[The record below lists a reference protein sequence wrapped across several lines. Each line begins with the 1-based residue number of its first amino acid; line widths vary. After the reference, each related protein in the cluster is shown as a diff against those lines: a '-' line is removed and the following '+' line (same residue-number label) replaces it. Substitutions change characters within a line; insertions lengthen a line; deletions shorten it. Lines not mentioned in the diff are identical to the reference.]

1 MEKSGRSKGPENT
14 NFNEISI
21 PMDKPNQDYPN
32 FNLNGKVALITGAA
46 RGLGRACALALAHEG
61 ANIALGLRDVT
72 TAADLEQEI
81 KAMGREVIRLQMDV
95 SDLKQIE
102 DAVSRVVETFG
113 KIDIL
118 VNNVGV
124 APANLA
130 ENVTEEDFDHTINLN
145 LKGTFFTAQAVGKQM
160 IAQRSGRII
169 NMSSQAGFIAL
180 ENESIYCMTKAGVNH
195 LTRNLASEW
204 AKYNINVNAVAPTFI
219 ETPGTEPWLKDK
231 DFRQSVLDRI
241 PLGRIGK
248 PMEVAGA
255 VVFLASDAASLITGE
270 IMLIDGGWTAR

>member
-1 MEKSGRSKGPENT
+1 MKKPEQE
-14 NFNEISI
+14 F
-21 PMDKPNQDYPN
+21 PN
-32 FNLNGKVALITGAA
+32 FKLNGKVALVTGAA

-61 ANIALGLRDVT
+61 ADIALGLRDVA
-72 TAADLEQEI
+72 TAADLEQKI
-81 KAMGREVIRLQMDV
+81 KTMGRKVIRLQMDV
-95 SDLKQIE
+95 SDLQQIN
-102 DAVSRVVETFG
+102 DAVERAIKTLG

-124 APANLA
+124 APGNPA
-130 ENVTEEDFDHTINLN
+130 EKVTEADFDHTINLN
-145 LKGTFFTAQAVGKQM
+145 LKGNFFTAQTVGKQM
-160 IAQRSGRII
+160 IKQGSGRII

-180 ENESIYCMTKAGVNH
+180 DNESIYCMTKAGVNH
-195 LTRNLASEW
+195 LTKNLASEW
-204 AKYNINVNAVAPTFI
+204 AKYNITVNAVAPTFI

-231 DFRQSVLDRI
+231 AFRQSVVDRI

>member
-1 MEKSGRSKGPENT
+1 MEKSEQ
-14 NFNEISI
+14 E
-21 PMDKPNQDYPN
+21 YPN
-32 FNLNGKVALITGAA
+32 FKLTGKVAIITGAA

-61 ANIALGLRDVT
+61 ADIALGLRDAA
-72 TAADLEQEI
+72 TAAELEKEI
-81 KAMGREVIRLQMDV
+81 KAMGRKVIRLQMDV
-95 SDLKQIE
+95 SELQQIN
-102 DAVSRVVETFG
+102 DAVNIAVKTFG

-118 VNNVGV
+118 VNNVGI
-124 APANLA
+124 APDNPA
-130 ENVTEEDFDHTINLN
+130 EKVTEEDFDNTINLN

-160 IAQRSGRII
+160 IKQRSGRII

-180 ENESIYCMTKAGVNH
+180 DNESVYCMTKAGVNH
-195 LTRNLASEW
+195 LTKNLASEW

-219 ETPGTEPWLKDK
+219 ETPGTEPWLKDR

-270 IMLIDGGWTAR
+270 ILLIDGGWTTR

>member
-1 MEKSGRSKGPENT
+1 MKKSEQ
-14 NFNEISI
+14 E
-21 PMDKPNQDYPN
+21 YPN
-32 FNLNGKVALITGAA
+32 FKLTGKVALITGAA

-61 ANIALGLRDVT
+61 ADIALGLRDVT

-81 KAMGREVIRLQMDV
+81 KDMGRKVIRLQMDV
-95 SDLKQIE
+95 SELQQIN
-102 DAVSRVVETFG
+102 DAVSRAVKMFG

-118 VNNVGV
+118 VNNVGI
-124 APANLA
+124 APANPA
-130 ENVTEEDFDHTINLN
+130 EKVTEEDFDNTINLN
-145 LKGTFFTAQAVGKQM
+145 LKGTFFTAQAVGRQM
-160 IAQRSGRII
+160 IEQGSGSII

-180 ENESIYCMTKAGVNH
+180 DDESVYCMTKAGVNH
-195 LTRNLASEW
+195 LTKNLASEW

-270 IMLIDGGWTAR
+270 IMLIDGGWTTR

>member
-1 MEKSGRSKGPENT
+1 MKKLEQE
-14 NFNEISI
+14 
-21 PMDKPNQDYPN
+21 YPN
-32 FNLNGKVALITGAA
+32 FKLNGKVALVTGAA

-61 ANIALGLRDVT
+61 ADIALGLRDMG

-81 KAMGREVIRLQMDV
+81 KTMGRKVIRLQMDV
-95 SDLKQIE
+95 SDLQQIN
-102 DAVSRVVETFG
+102 DAVARVVETFG

-124 APANLA
+124 APGNPA
-130 ENVTEEDFDHTINLN
+130 EKVTEADFDLTVNLN
-145 LKGTFFTAQAVGKQM
+145 IKGTFFTAQTVGKQM
-160 IAQRSGRII
+160 IKQRSGRII

-180 ENESIYCMTKAGVNH
+180 DDESIYCMTKAGVNH
-195 LTRNLASEW
+195 LTKNLASEW

-231 DFRQSVLDRI
+231 AFRQSVVDRI

-270 IMLIDGGWTAR
+270 IMLIDGGWTTR

>member
-1 MEKSGRSKGPENT
+1 MKKSEQ
-14 NFNEISI
+14 E
-21 PMDKPNQDYPN
+21 YPN
-32 FNLNGKVALITGAA
+32 FKLNGKVAIVTGAA

-61 ANIALGLRDVT
+61 ADIALGLRDVT

-81 KAMGREVIRLQMDV
+81 KAMGRKVIRLQMDV
-95 SDLKQIE
+95 SDLQQINA
-102 DAVSRVVETFG
+102 AVSRVVKTFG
-113 KIDIL
+113 KINIL
-118 VNNVGV
+118 VNNVGI
-124 APANLA
+124 APDNPA
-130 ENVTEEDFDHTINLN
+130 EKVTEKDFDNTVNLN

-160 IAQRSGRII
+160 IKQGSGRII

-180 ENESIYCMTKAGVNH
+180 ENESVYCMTKAGVNH
-195 LTRNLASEW
+195 LTKNLASEW

-219 ETPGTEPWLKDK
+219 ETPGTEPWLKDR

-270 IMLIDGGWTAR
+270 IMVIDGGWTTR

>member
-1 MEKSGRSKGPENT
+1 MKKSEQ
-14 NFNEISI
+14 E
-21 PMDKPNQDYPN
+21 YPN
-32 FNLNGKVALITGAA
+32 FKLNGKVAIITGAA

-61 ANIALGLRDVT
+61 ADIALGLRDVT

-81 KAMGREVIRLQMDV
+81 KAMGRKVIRLQMDV
-95 SDLKQIE
+95 SELQQINA
-102 DAVSRVVETFG
+102 AVSRAVKTFG

-118 VNNVGV
+118 VNNVGI
-124 APANLA
+124 APDNPA
-130 ENVTEEDFDHTINLN
+130 EKVTEEDFDNTINLN

-160 IAQRSGRII
+160 IKQGSGRII

-180 ENESIYCMTKAGVNH
+180 DNESVYCMTKAGVNH
-195 LTRNLASEW
+195 LTKNLASEW
-204 AKYNINVNAVAPTFI
+204 ARYNINVNAVAPTFI

-270 IMLIDGGWTAR
+270 IILIDGGWTTR

>member
-1 MEKSGRSKGPENT
+1 MDTIKAKRLKKSEQ
-14 NFNEISI
+14 E
-21 PMDKPNQDYPN
+21 YPN
-32 FNLNGKVALITGAA
+32 FKLNGKVALVTGAA

-61 ANIALGLRDVT
+61 ADIALGLRDVT

-81 KAMGREVIRLQMDV
+81 KSMGRKVIRLQMDV
-95 SDLKQIE
+95 SSLQQIN
-102 DAVSRVVETFG
+102 DAVARVVETFG
-113 KIDIL
+113 KINIL

-124 APANLA
+124 APVNLA
-130 ENVTEEDFDHTINLN
+130 ENVTEADFDHTINLN

-160 IAQRSGRII
+160 IKQRSGRII

-180 ENESIYCMTKAGVNH
+180 DSESVYCMTKAGVNH
-195 LTRNLASEW
+195 LTKNLASEW

-231 DFRQSVLDRI
+231 DFRQSVVDRI

-270 IMLIDGGWTAR
+270 IMLIDGGWTAK

>member
-1 MEKSGRSKGPENT
+1 MEIPET
-14 NFNEISI
+14 
-21 PMDKPNQDYPN
+21 KYPN
-32 FNLNGKVALITGAA
+32 FKLNGKVALVTGAA
-46 RGLGRACALALAHEG
+46 RGLGKACALALAHAG
-61 ANIALGLRDVT
+61 ADIGLGLRDVT
-72 TAADLEQEI
+72 TAAEVEEEI
-81 KAMGREVIRLQMDV
+81 KAMGRKVIRLQMDV
-95 SDLKQIE
+95 SDLQQIN
-102 DAVSRVVETFG
+102 DAVARMVDTFG

-124 APANLA
+124 APTNLA
-130 ENVTEEDFDHTINLN
+130 ENVTEADFDHTVNLN
-145 LKGTFFTAQAVGKQM
+145 LKGTFFTAQAVGRQM
-160 IAQRSGRII
+160 IKQHSGRII

-180 ENESIYCMTKAGVNH
+180 DSESVYCMTKAGVNH
-195 LTRNLASEW
+195 LTKNLASEW

-219 ETPGTEPWLKDK
+219 ETPGTEPWLKDV

-270 IMLIDGGWTAR
+270 IMLIDGGWTAK

>member
-1 MEKSGRSKGPENT
+1 MKKSKQE
-14 NFNEISI
+14 
-21 PMDKPNQDYPN
+21 YPN
-32 FNLNGKVALITGAA
+32 FKLNGKVALITGAA

-61 ANIALGLRDVT
+61 ADIALGLRDVA
-72 TAADLEQEI
+72 TAADVEQEI
-81 KAMGREVIRLQMDV
+81 KTMGRKVIRLQMDV
-95 SDLKQIE
+95 SDLQQIN
-102 DAVSRVVETFG
+102 DAVARVVEIFG
-113 KIDIL
+113 KINIL

-124 APANLA
+124 APGNPA
-130 ENVTEEDFDHTINLN
+130 EKVTEADFDHTVNLN

-160 IAQRSGRII
+160 IKQQSGRII

-180 ENESIYCMTKAGVNH
+180 DSESVYCMTKAGVNH
-195 LTRNLASEW
+195 LTKNLASEW

-231 DFRQSVLDRI
+231 DFRQSVVDRI

-270 IMLIDGGWTAR
+270 IMLIDGGWTVR

>member
-1 MEKSGRSKGPENT
+1 MKKSEQ
-14 NFNEISI
+14 E
-21 PMDKPNQDYPN
+21 YPN
-32 FNLNGKVALITGAA
+32 FKLNGKVAIVTGAA

-61 ANIALGLRDVT
+61 ADIALGLRDVT

-81 KAMGREVIRLQMDV
+81 KAMGRKVIRLQMDV
-95 SDLKQIE
+95 SDLQQINA
-102 DAVSRVVETFG
+102 AVSRVVKTFG
-113 KIDIL
+113 KINIL
-118 VNNVGV
+118 VNNVGI
-124 APANLA
+124 APDNPA
-130 ENVTEEDFDHTINLN
+130 EKVTEKDFDNTVNLN

-160 IAQRSGRII
+160 IKQGSGRII

-180 ENESIYCMTKAGVNH
+180 ENESVYCMTKAGVNH
-195 LTRNLASEW
+195 LTKNLASEW

-219 ETPGTEPWLKDK
+219 ETPGTEPWLKDR

-270 IMLIDGGWTAR
+270 IMLIDGGWTTR

>member
-1 MEKSGRSKGPENT
+1 MRKPEQ
-14 NFNEISI
+14 E
-21 PMDKPNQDYPN
+21 YPN
-32 FNLNGKVALITGAA
+32 FKLNGKVALVTGAA

-61 ANIALGLRDVT
+61 ADIALGLRDVT
-72 TAADLEQEI
+72 TAADLAQEI
-81 KAMGREVIRLQMDV
+81 KTMGRKVIRLQMDV
-95 SDLKQIE
+95 SSLRQIN
-102 DAVSRVVETFG
+102 DAVAHVVETFG

-124 APANLA
+124 APGNPA
-130 ENVTEEDFDHTINLN
+130 EKVTEADFDHTVNLN

-160 IAQRSGRII
+160 IKQRFGRII

-180 ENESIYCMTKAGVNH
+180 DSESVYCMTKAGVNH
-195 LTRNLASEW
+195 LTKNLASEW

-231 DFRQSVLDRI
+231 DFRQSVVDRI

-255 VVFLASDAASLITGE
+255 VVFLGSVAASLITGE
-270 IMLIDGGWTAR
+270 IMLIDGGWTTR

>member
-1 MEKSGRSKGPENT
+1 MKKSEQ
-14 NFNEISI
+14 E
-21 PMDKPNQDYPN
+21 YPN
-32 FNLNGKVALITGAA
+32 FKLTGKVAFITGAA

-61 ANIALGLRDVT
+61 ADIALGLRDVT
-72 TAADLEQEI
+72 SAADLEQEI
-81 KAMGREVIRLQMDV
+81 KAMGRKVIRLQMDV
-95 SDLKQIE
+95 SELQQIN
-102 DAVSRVVETFG
+102 DAVSRAVKTFG

-118 VNNVGV
+118 VNNVGI
-124 APANLA
+124 APANPA
-130 ENVTEEDFDHTINLN
+130 EKVTEEDFDHTINLN

-160 IAQRSGRII
+160 IEQGSGSII

-180 ENESIYCMTKAGVNH
+180 DDESVYCMTKAGVNH
-195 LTRNLASEW
+195 LTKNLASEW

-270 IMLIDGGWTAR
+270 IMLIAGGWTTR

>member
-1 MEKSGRSKGPENT
+1 MKKSEQ
-14 NFNEISI
+14 E
-21 PMDKPNQDYPN
+21 YPN
-32 FNLNGKVALITGAA
+32 FKLNGKVALVTGAA

-61 ANIALGLRDVT
+61 ADIALGLRDVA
-72 TAADLEQEI
+72 TADDVEQEI
-81 KAMGREVIRLQMDV
+81 KTMGRKVIRLQMDV
-95 SDLKQIE
+95 SDLQQIN
-102 DAVSRVVETFG
+102 DAVARVVETFG
-113 KIDIL
+113 KINIL

-124 APANLA
+124 APVNLA
-130 ENVTEEDFDHTINLN
+130 ENVTEADFDHTVNLN

-160 IAQRSGRII
+160 IKQRSGHII

-180 ENESIYCMTKAGVNH
+180 DSESVYCMTKAGVNH
-195 LTRNLASEW
+195 LTKNLASEW

-219 ETPGTEPWLKDK
+219 ETPGTERWLKNK
-231 DFRQSVLDRI
+231 DFKQSVLDRI

-270 IMLIDGGWTAR
+270 IMLIDGGWTAK

>member
-1 MEKSGRSKGPENT
+1 MKKPEQ
-14 NFNEISI
+14 E
-21 PMDKPNQDYPN
+21 YPN
-32 FNLNGKVALITGAA
+32 FKLNGKVALVTGAA

-61 ANIALGLRDVT
+61 ADIALGLRDVA
-72 TAADLEQEI
+72 TAAEVEQEI
-81 KAMGREVIRLQMDV
+81 KTMGRKVIRLQMDV
-95 SDLKQIE
+95 SDLQQIN
-102 DAVSRVVETFG
+102 DAVARVVEIFG
-113 KIDIL
+113 KINIL

-124 APANLA
+124 APGNPA
-130 ENVTEEDFDHTINLN
+130 EKVTEADFDHTVNLN

-160 IAQRSGRII
+160 IKQQSGRII

-180 ENESIYCMTKAGVNH
+180 DSESVYCMTKAGVNH
-195 LTRNLASEW
+195 LTKNLASEW

-231 DFRQSVLDRI
+231 DFRQSVVDRI

-270 IMLIDGGWTAR
+270 IMLIDGGWTAK

>member
-1 MEKSGRSKGPENT
+1 MKKSEQ
-14 NFNEISI
+14 E
-21 PMDKPNQDYPN
+21 YPN
-32 FNLNGKVALITGAA
+32 FKLNGKVAIITGAA

-61 ANIALGLRDVT
+61 ADIALGLRDVT

-81 KAMGREVIRLQMDV
+81 KAMGRKAIRLQMDV
-95 SDLKQIE
+95 SDLQQINA
-102 DAVSRVVETFG
+102 AVSLVVKTFG

-118 VNNVGV
+118 VNNVGI
-124 APANLA
+124 APDNPA
-130 ENVTEEDFDHTINLN
+130 EKVTEADFDNTINLN

-160 IAQRSGRII
+160 IKQGSGRII

-180 ENESIYCMTKAGVNH
+180 DNESVYCMTKAGVNH
-195 LTRNLASEW
+195 LTKNLASEW

-270 IMLIDGGWTAR
+270 ILLIDGGWTTR

>member
-1 MEKSGRSKGPENT
+1 MKLTE
-14 NFNEISI
+14 
-21 PMDKPNQDYPN
+21 QHYPN
-32 FNLNGKVALITGAA
+32 FNLDGKVSLITGAA
-46 RGLGRACALALAHEG
+46 RGLGKACALALAHAG
-61 ANIALGLRDVT
+61 SNIALGLRDVN
-72 TAADLEQEI
+72 TAEDLVLEI
-81 KAMGREVIRLQMDV
+81 KAMGRKVIRLQMDV
-95 SDLKQIE
+95 SSLQQINT
-102 DAVSRVVETFG
+102 AVEHTVKTFG

-124 APANLA
+124 APDNPA
-130 ENVTEEDFDHTINLN
+130 EKVTEEDFDYTVNLN

-160 IAQRSGRII
+160 IKQGNGRII

-180 ENESIYCMTKAGVNH
+180 EDESIYCMTKAGVNH
-195 LTRNLASEW
+195 LTKNLASEW

-231 DFRQSVLDRI
+231 DFRKSVIDRI

-255 VVFLASDAASLITGE
+255 VVFLGSDAASLITGE
-270 IMLIDGGWTAR
+270 IMLIDGGWTTR

>member
-1 MEKSGRSKGPENT
+1 MNKSEQ
-14 NFNEISI
+14 E
-21 PMDKPNQDYPN
+21 YPN
-32 FNLNGKVALITGAA
+32 FKLNGKVAIVTGAA
-46 RGLGRACALALAHEG
+46 RGLGRACALALTHEG
-61 ANIALGLRDVT
+61 ADIALGLRDIA
-72 TAADLEQEI
+72 TAGDLEQEI
-81 KAMGREVIRLQMDV
+81 KTMGRKVIRLQMDV
-95 SDLKQIE
+95 SDLQQIN
-102 DAVSRVVETFG
+102 DAVARVVKTFG

-124 APANLA
+124 APVNLA
-130 ENVTEEDFDHTINLN
+130 ENVTEADFDHTVNLN

-160 IAQRSGRII
+160 IKQRLGRII

-180 ENESIYCMTKAGVNH
+180 DNESVYCMTKAGINH
-195 LTRNLASEW
+195 LTKNLASEW

-219 ETPGTEPWLKDK
+219 ETPGTERWLKNK
-231 DFRQSVLDRI
+231 DFRKSVVDRI

-270 IMLIDGGWTAR
+270 IMLIDGGWTAK

>member
-1 MEKSGRSKGPENT
+1 MEKSEQ
-14 NFNEISI
+14 E
-21 PMDKPNQDYPN
+21 YPN
-32 FNLNGKVALITGAA
+32 FKLTGKVAIITGAA

-61 ANIALGLRDVT
+61 ADIALGLRDVT
-72 TAADLEQEI
+72 SATDLEQEI
-81 KAMGREVIRLQMDV
+81 KAMGRKVIRLQMDV
-95 SDLKQIE
+95 SDLQQIN
-102 DAVSRVVETFG
+102 DAVSRAVKTFA

-118 VNNVGV
+118 VNNVGI
-124 APANLA
+124 APANPA
-130 ENVTEEDFDHTINLN
+130 EKVTEEDFDNTINLN

-160 IAQRSGRII
+160 IKQGSGSII

-180 ENESIYCMTKAGVNH
+180 DDESVYCMTKAGVNH
-195 LTRNLASEW
+195 LTKNLASEW

-270 IMLIDGGWTAR
+270 ILLIDGGWTTR